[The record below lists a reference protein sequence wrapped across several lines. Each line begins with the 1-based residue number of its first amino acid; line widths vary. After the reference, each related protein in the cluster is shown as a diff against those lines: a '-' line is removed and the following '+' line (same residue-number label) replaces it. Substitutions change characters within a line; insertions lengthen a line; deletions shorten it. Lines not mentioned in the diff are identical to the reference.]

1 MPQSVVQIV
10 QGGILD
16 VKCVLAWTRTSR
28 QKEMAG
34 STFDGG

>member
-1 MPQSVVQIV
+1 MPESVVQIA

-16 VKCVLAWTRTSR
+16 VKCMLAWTRISR

-34 STFDGG
+34 STFDDG